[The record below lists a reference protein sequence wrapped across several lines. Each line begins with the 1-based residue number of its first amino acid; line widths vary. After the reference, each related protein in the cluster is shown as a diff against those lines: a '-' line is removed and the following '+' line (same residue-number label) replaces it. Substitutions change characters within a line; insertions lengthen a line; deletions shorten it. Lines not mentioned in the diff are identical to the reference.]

1 MTIYTVV
8 SCDDLAREILD
19 RHVRGSYTTRGRAID
34 ECVDYI
40 MERLGVRDDLAWSM
54 ANDENHP
61 EAGGFFSR
69 RRKDGVTVVR
79 RGCKGRL
86 KKLLRDELD
95 DRECYYVHDGTNSWY
110 FDVVENGVEGEL
122 WHTVTWGDSDC
133 EDPEFTTP
141 WPESFTSSHAAVE
154 AFVNYV
160 KGLYRD
166 NHMEL
171 SDELVRET
179 RNSLTENGRAQVD
192 LHDGC
197 SVSCVL
203 YRYDADNIKEW
214 KQ

>member
-8 SCDDLAREILD
+8 SCDDLARERPD
-19 RHVRGSYTTRGRAID
+19 RCVCGSYTTRGRAID

-40 MERLGVRDDLAWSM
+40 MNRLGVRDDLAWSM

-61 EAGGFFSR
+61 EARRFFSR
-69 RRKDGVTVVR
+69 RKDGITVVR
-79 RGCKGRL
+79 RGCEGRL
-86 KKLLRDELD
+86 KKLLRDELGGQ
-95 DRECYYVHDGTNSWY
+95 ECYYVHDGTNSWY

-141 WPESFTSSHAAVE
+141 WPESFTNSHAAVE
-154 AFVNYV
+154 AFINYV

-166 NHMEL
+166 NHMKW
-171 SDELVRET
+171 SDKLIRET
-179 RNSLTENGRAQVD
+179 RDSLKEDGRAQVD

-197 SVSCVL
+197 RVSCVL
-203 YRYDADNIKEW
+203 YRDDTTNIKE
-214 KQ
+214 